1 MSDDLLYLS
10 YFIDSDQLHFR
21 YIDLFSPAWSYF
33 TIFIMFLEVAG
44 VLRGYEEKSEYNIN
58 FEGDNNVHA
67 SNNMDAFYQ
76 KRILWIRLI

>member
-1 MSDDLLYLS
+1 
-10 YFIDSDQLHFR
+10 
-21 YIDLFSPAWSYF
+21 
-33 TIFIMFLEVAG
+33 MFLEVAG